1 MADKAVNPV
10 TDAIRSV
17 IGEYKSLVESAP
29 KKKSPKVTGTYQPGA
44 KKGPMMPKLMQSME
58 AFGITP
64 PDMES
69 PETEAVTENRGI

>member
-1 MADKAVNPV
+1 MPDKVVNPV

-17 IGEYKSLVESAP
+17 IGEYERVLKDAP
-29 KKKSPKVTGTYQPGA
+29 KKQAPKVTGNFPSKA

-69 PETEAVTENRGI
+69 PETETVMENRGI